1 MIVVTHEMGY
11 ARNVPNRIMFFDEK
25 NIKEEGAPKD
35 IFENPQSPR
44 LKEFL
49 SKVL

>member
-1 MIVVTHEMGY
+1 MPDFNFNTFDFMIT
-11 ARNVPNRIMFFDEK
+11 
-25 NIKEEGAPKD
+25 EENEPKAF
-35 IFENPQSPR
+35 FENPQSPR